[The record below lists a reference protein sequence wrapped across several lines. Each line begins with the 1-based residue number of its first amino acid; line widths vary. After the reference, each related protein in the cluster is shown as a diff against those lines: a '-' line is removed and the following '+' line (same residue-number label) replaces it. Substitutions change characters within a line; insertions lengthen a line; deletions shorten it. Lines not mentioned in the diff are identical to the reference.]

1 MKKLFTLCLAFLA
14 LSSMPAM
21 AQDSDE
27 DEIDNTLQFVDSKG
41 NVIADGSE
49 ITVDSLED
57 DGFLCQVSSG
67 LFVNNTS
74 SETVY
79 AGMEVNITRLDNGHI
94 GCCFPV
100 NCQNFNNVGTFSTEA
115 GAIVGGTQNKTIQTE
130 WEPSDATSYG
140 QASAVFRICMY
151 VKGPG
156 TKYIPTGYGPSV
168 TINFVNRNPDGIK
181 TIGTST
187 AGKKVAAI
195 YNVRGESLSQMQ
207 KGLNIVRYTDGT
219 VKKVLL

>member
-1 MKKLFTLCLAFLA
+1 MKKLFTLCLALLA
-14 LSSMPAM
+14 LSSVPAV
-21 AQDSDE
+21 AQNDDE
-27 DEIDNTLQFVDSKG
+27 EIDNTLQFVDSKG
-41 NVIADGSE
+41 NAIADGSVL
-49 ITVDSLED
+49 TVDSVED
-57 DGFLCQVSSG
+57 LGFQSQISSG
-67 LFVNNTS
+67 VFVKNTS

-79 AGMEVNITRLDNGHI
+79 AGMEVNITRLDNGSI
-94 GCCFPV
+94 SCCFPV
-100 NCQNFNNVGTFSTEA
+100 NCQIGEHVGTFSTMA
-115 GAIVGGTQNKTIQTE
+115 GEIGGGTQNKTIQTE
-130 WEPSDATSYG
+130 WVPSDATSYG

-168 TINFVNRNPDGIK
+168 TINFVNRNPAGIK
-181 TIGTST
+181 SIGTST